1 MVQLAQKRNKRVE
14 RIMHELGIT
23 LEIFELIEEI
33 IEEQKLKKVSSVT
46 VTVGELSGVLPDYFK
61 ECWNAARLGTV
72 FESTELE
79 IEFIPAKA
87 KCSCGCIYE
96 MQKNN
101 RICPECQKTD
111 YEIIKG
117 REFTVKQIEAC

>member
-1 MVQLAQKRNKRVE
+1 
-14 RIMHELGIT
+14 MHELGVT

-33 IEEQKLKKVSSVT
+33 MTEQKLKKVSTVT
-46 VTVGELSGVLPDYFK
+46 LTVGELSGILPDFLK
-61 ECWNAARLGTV
+61 ECWNAARLGTL

-79 IEFIPAKA
+79 IEFIPAMENCK
-87 KCSCGCIYE
+87 GGYTYE

-101 RICPECQKTD
+101 RICPKCNKTD